1 MLDISPMLL
10 LFTAVIFLALLVF
23 LNKALYKPLLD
34 FMENRDNVL
43 EKDRKHINKNES
55 DVVALEEEA
64 KAIILEAKSEVAKQR
79 AIVIEE
85 AKEDI
90 AKKLEQR
97 KAELDE
103 EYGIF
108 TKDME
113 NEKKELKNGLLA
125 QMPLFKEGIKA
136 KLSQL

>member
-1 MLDISPMLL
+1 MLDISPILL
-10 LFTAVIFLALLVF
+10 LFTAVIFLALLIF
-23 LNKALYKPLLD
+23 LNKALYKPLLE

-55 DVVALEEEA
+55 DIVALEEEA
-64 KAIILEAKSEVAKQR
+64 RAIILEAKSEVAKQR
-79 AIVIEE
+79 AVIMDQ
-85 AKEDI
+85 AKEEI
-90 AKKLEQR
+90 AKKIEQ
-97 KAELDE
+97 KKLELDE
-103 EYGIF
+103 EYDIF
-108 TKDME
+108 AKDME

>member
-23 LNKALYKPLLD
+23 LNKALYKPLLE